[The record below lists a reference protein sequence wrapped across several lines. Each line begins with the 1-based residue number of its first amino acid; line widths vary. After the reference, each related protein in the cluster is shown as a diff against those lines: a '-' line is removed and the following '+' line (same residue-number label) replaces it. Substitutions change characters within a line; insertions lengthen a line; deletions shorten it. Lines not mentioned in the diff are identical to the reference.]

1 MIMIIAVKNFLIKIE
16 NLVKFVNLILFI
28 TYFTALLRMAEQIF

>member
-16 NLVKFVNLILFI
+16 NLVKFVNLILLN
-28 TYFTALLRMAEQIF
+28 TYFTAVLRMAEQIF